1 MSFNLHDPR
10 TPQVPGPSGDF
21 PGGAGNSPGSAADF
35 CGEAALPALVRS
47 HHVVGTRESYVSR
60 STLIRSLR
68 RTGVFTTV
76 ALALAVATAG
86 PAAAHA
92 EVEAEGARAL
102 DQNVELTF
110 AAESESGTAGINK
123 LEVILPEGIVP
134 QDLTYEEGPKG
145 WKFTPTARGY
155 TVAGPKLAV
164 GEDVEYVLTVRQL
177 PDAEEVVFKTLQ
189 TYSDGKVDRWIEL
202 EEESEGDGHG
212 HGHPAPRLALKAAA
226 PGAESVSPTPTEEP
240 TTAAPSST
248 AASDE
253 PAAQGSSGKPAADDT
268 KDDDGM
274 SVAVPVGIAAAVVL
288 LGGGAWWLRKRRGGA
303 A

>member
-1 MSFNLHDPR
+1 M
-10 TPQVPGPSGDF
+10 
-21 PGGAGNSPGSAADF
+21 
-35 CGEAALPALVRS
+35 
-47 HHVVGTRESYVSR
+47 SR

-68 RTGVFTTV
+68 RTGVLTSV

-110 AAESESGTAGINK
+110 AAESESGTAGISK

-134 QDLTYEEGPKG
+134 QDLTFEEGPKG

-155 TVAGPKLAV
+155 TVSGPKLAV

-177 PDAEEVVFKTLQ
+177 PDAKEVAFKTLQ

-240 TTAAPSST
+240 TTAAPSPD
-248 AASDE
+248 ASDA
-253 PAAQGSSGKPAADDT
+253 PAAQGSSATPAADGT
-268 KDDDGM
+268 EDDDGM
-274 SVAVPVGIAAAVVL
+274 SAAVPVGIAAAVVL
-288 LGGGAWWLRKRRGGA
+288 LGGGAWWLRKRRGGIA
-303 A
+303 